1 MIGRPERP
9 ILPSITVRLSPEEK
23 TRFATLAT
31 VSGLSESALALKAIR
46 MVITPDA
53 VPAGTSAVAPTRQ
66 PATDRITIRLR
77 PGDGE
82 AIARRASQRRMKLS
96 TYIAVLVRAHL
107 AANPP
112 LAAHE
117 LSALKQSVAVLLAIG
132 QLLAK
137 SARAASADSIR
148 EDDVQRTRAAV
159 AAVEQRFHD
168 FTKAALISW
177 ESRSD

>member
-1 MIGRPERP
+1 MIGLERP
-9 ILPSITVRLSPEEK
+9 IPPSITVRPSPEEK
-23 TRFATLAT
+23 ARFANLAA

-46 MVITPDA
+46 MVLSPDA
-53 VPAGTSAVAPTRQ
+53 VLADRAAAATARE

-82 AIARRASQRRMKLS
+82 AIARRASQRRMKVS
-96 TYIAVLVRAHL
+96 TYIAALVRAHL

-112 LAAHE
+112 LATHE

-137 SARAASADSIR
+137 GARAASTDAMR
-148 EDDVQRTRAAV
+148 EDLQRTRVAV

-168 FTKAALISW
+168 FAKAALISW